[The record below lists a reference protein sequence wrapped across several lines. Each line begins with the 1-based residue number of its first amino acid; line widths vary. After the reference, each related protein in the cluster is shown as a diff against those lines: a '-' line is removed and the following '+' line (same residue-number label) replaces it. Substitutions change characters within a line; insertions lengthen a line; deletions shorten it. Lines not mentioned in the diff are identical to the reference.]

1 MKRLSL
7 FVLCS
12 LFLVSAKAEL
22 EVPRDSVP
30 EDHLAWF
37 GLRGAVKEVVEYDYN
52 GYGKTVWRFDK
63 RGRLTEYVEY
73 THPFFENGG
82 CVFGLWAHYRYAYD
96 EKGKIQFV
104 ETYNADHNKV
114 DEWAD
119 LTLELFPPQYKGATF
134 RDKAEK
140 EYGDTTFCYSV
151 WHQKGEQSD
160 YFGIRYD
167 RYGNWFEEVY
177 TTEDGYTCA
186 NVRVREIIY
195 YKDIELFDLPAG
207 VKAVSHQWT
216 ADDRAWSNRY
226 EFDKEGNMTAFRSRV
241 DDEDLFE
248 WTPEDKDQLGSDL
261 IVPEQDKDTKRTV
274 EYWSTVPLGEL
285 KVLPADINEQ
295 NAFGLC
301 FHYMGYAFEGSLYP
315 LHDGWWVVLSHWC
328 LDEEETIYLAEED
341 ENGEPIPAASV
352 YKDPFAGMRY
362 PIIHTDSVGFT
373 SRNYGGETIKMYKES
388 DGKKIW
394 DKLKV
399 SCHLDVVD
407 ADPKTRR
414 VLCRTNPNNWEWDEN
429 PQYYSVYGW
438 MDEEWVCANLLTTCP

>member
-63 RGRLTEYVEY
+63 RGRLTEYIEY

-96 EKGKIQFV
+96 EQGKIQFL
-104 ETYNADHNKV
+104 ETYNADYNTV
-114 DEWAD
+114 DDWAD
-119 LTLELFPPQYKGATF
+119 MILELFPPQRKDADF
-134 RDKAEK
+134 RDRAEK
-140 EYGDTTFCYSV
+140 EFGDTTFCCSM

-167 RYGNWFEEVY
+167 RYGNWFEEVH

-216 ADDRAWSNRY
+216 ADDRVWSNRY

-285 KVLPADINEQ
+285 KVLSADINEQ

-315 LHDGWWVVLSHWC
+315 LHDGGWCSVTGAWMKRKRCSWAKMRTANLSLPLLC
-328 LDEEETIYLAEED
+328 I
-341 ENGEPIPAASV
+341 
-352 YKDPFAGMRY
+352 
-362 PIIHTDSVGFT
+362 
-373 SRNYGGETIKMYKES
+373 
-388 DGKKIW
+388 
-394 DKLKV
+394 
-399 SCHLDVVD
+399 
-407 ADPKTRR
+407 KTRS
-414 VLCRTNPNNWEWDEN
+414 P
-429 PQYYSVYGW
+429 
-438 MDEEWVCANLLTTCP
+438 A

>member
-52 GYGKTVWRFDK
+52 NYGKTVWRFDK

-96 EKGKIQFV
+96 EKGKIQFL
-104 ETYNADHNKV
+104 ETYNADYNTV
-114 DEWAD
+114 DDWAD
-119 LTLELFPPQYKGATF
+119 MILELFPPQRKDADF
-134 RDKAEK
+134 RDRAEK
-140 EYGDTTFCYSV
+140 EFGDTTFCCSM

-195 YKDIELFDLPAG
+195 YKDIELFDLPVG
-207 VKAVSHQWT
+207 VKAVSHHWT
-216 ADDRAWSNRY
+216 ADDRVWSNRY

-341 ENGEPIPAASV
+341 ENGEPVPAASR
-352 YKDPFAGMRY
+352 YKDPFAGMTY
-362 PIIHTDSVGFT
+362 PIIKTDSVGFST
-373 SRNYGGETIKMYKES
+373 RNYSNQTIKMYKDS
-388 DGKKIW
+388 DGKKVW
-394 DKLKV
+394 DKLRV
-399 SCHLDVVD
+399 QCNIDVLD

-414 VLCRTNPNNWEWDEN
+414 LLVRTNPRDWCWDDK
-429 PQYYSVYGW
+429 PYQSVYGW